1 MSVQAPFPDFDLI
14 DCFRSKADISS
25 ALTAGFNKR
34 VNIPVSQRRS
44 MCPLITGCWF
54 LYSGAL
60 YSFYT
65 ISCYDDHLN
74 IPL

>member
-44 MCPLITGCWF
+44 MCPLITVVG
-54 LYSGAL
+54 
-60 YSFYT
+60 FY
-65 ISCYDDHLN
+65 IRVPCVPF
-74 IPL
+74 IQ